1 MRKMP
6 QWMHATK
13 NSYRPGLRNKA
24 LLIERCMHMKDL
36 ITRSQVLDLVFASWT
51 PSAQTEEIPLTE
63 ALGRIAAKAYT
74 AQYNIPVVRASA
86 MDGVAVRSA
95 DFANGLPDT
104 TGWKL
109 GEDFIRAD
117 TGDDFDDRFDTV
129 IRIEDVDLLPN
140 GTLHL
145 HEDVTVEPGM
155 NVRSAG
161 SMQKQGAP
169 LLTPGLPLRATD
181 LTALAIGGYAQ
192 VEVRRRPRVAF
203 LPTGSELLPLGTPLT
218 RGSNYNSNALMASG
232 MLREMGAEVSCHPIV
247 KDDPEQLRQA
257 LREVL
262 PQSDLVIL
270 NGGSSKGDEDFN
282 TRLLAQ
288 EGKLLFHGVAAGPG
302 RPMGIALIDNKP
314 VVNLSGPTLAAFY
327 GLDWCI
333 RPMVCHFLGIP
344 VPQRQRVKGRLLC
357 EMSGAR
363 PMDFLHRV
371 QVYRDGDGFVIQP
384 LSRNTTDLS
393 ALLQSNAMFIS
404 PIGVGVYQAGTE
416 IEVELLRDLSL
427 LPDWEGEN

>member
-1 MRKMP
+1 MENC
-6 QWMHATK
+6 QQQAFQ
-13 NSYRPGLRNKA
+13 NAGL
-24 LLIERCMHMKDL
+24 LVERCTYMKDL
-36 ITRSQVLDLVFASWT
+36 LTRSQVLNLLFASWT
-51 PSAQTEEIPLTE
+51 PPVQTEEIPLNE
-63 ALGRIAAKAYT
+63 ALGRIAAKSYM

-104 TGWKL
+104 TGWKQ

-129 IRIEDVDLLPN
+129 IRIEDVDLSPDGL
-140 GTLHL
+140 LHI
-145 HEDVTVEPGM
+145 HEDVVVEPGM
-155 NVRSAG
+155 NVRGTG

-192 VEVRRRPRVAF
+192 VSVRRRPRVAF
-203 LPTGSELLPLGTPLT
+203 LPTGSELLPVGTPLT

-232 MLREMGAEVSCHPIV
+232 MLQEMGAEVYCHPIV
-247 KDDPEQLRQA
+247 KDDPEQLQQA
-257 LREVL
+257 LREL
-262 PQSDLVIL
+262 LSQSDIVII

-282 TRLLAQ
+282 THLLAK

-302 RPMGIALIDNKP
+302 RPMSIAMIDNKP
-314 VVNLSGPTLAAFY
+314 VVNLPGPSLAAFY

-333 RPMVCHFLGIP
+333 RPMVCRFLDIP
-344 VPQRQRVKGRLLC
+344 VPQRQRVKGRLLSD
-357 EMSGAR
+357 MSGAR

-371 QVYRDGDGFVIQP
+371 QVYRDGDSFVIHP
-384 LSRNTTDLS
+384 LSRSTDNLS
-393 ALLQSNAMFIS
+393 ELLQSNAMFIS
-404 PIGVGVYQAGTE
+404 PIGVGTYSAGTE
-416 IEVELLRDLSL
+416 IEVELLRNISQ
-427 LPDWEGEN
+427 LPVWEGEN